1 MKLLSF
7 LSAIISS
14 FSTLI
19 APDFSPLFLL
29 WSDDLSF
36 QIALRRAPFVS
47 PQLLMCPLIV
57 ASVSVLLPVEEPA
70 AFLSCMQV
78 ANRSLKIVV
87 EIAFAAGADKMQFS
101 LP

>member
-1 MKLLSF
+1 MIWAFRLLSDELHLF
-7 LSAIISS
+7 HLSYWCV
-14 FSTLI
+14 
-19 APDFSPLFLL
+19 LL
-29 WSDDLSF
+29 
-36 QIALRRAPFVS
+36 V
-47 PQLLMCPLIV
+47 M